1 MAFFM
6 QKFDNFVSLF
16 QLKIYICKIRINLWN
31 KELYQ
36 LQKV

>member
-6 QKFDNFVSLF
+6 QKIDNYVSLLR
-16 QLKIYICKIRINLWN
+16 LKIYICKIRINLWN

-36 LQKV
+36 QQKV